1 MAQKLV
7 LEPGKTICFEGT
19 TYRILSINGG
29 FVDLVEVEG
38 SKLNAISAAMELFA
52 DIDPKRVFEIADTF
66 GPKEVSVTE
75 EQWETMQNKRRCI
88 EEMLDSINHDYT
100 LIQTKRSGLDIGKYC
115 SEFNCSRSTAFKALR
130 QYIQSGRNIYSLV
143 DGRRR
148 ENLSRGN
155 RRENRYLCDEEEMD
169 NDTRNMLYAYKQL
182 KKGLFTSVR
191 EAYDD
196 MLTYRYGRVQ
206 RDEDGRAEFV
216 EVSKEAPSLRVF
228 RGFIETKIAPMSVEA
243 FFKGTRELRNSDRI
257 RFGRAQDGC
266 THPGSIIE
274 IDACELIV
282 VVNSEKDRRKS
293 VGKPVVYFAI
303 DVYSCCIVGY
313 YVGFENNSFLG
324 ATSLFANIFFK
335 QHQLTNKN
343 GDVLTPGGFIPD
355 SIRVDQGSE
364 WVSKGIRRMT
374 NETEIDETIAPPA
387 MGSMKGLVE
396 NSFLVYQKKLQNL
409 GRGYGVIYH
418 EYQSKHYE
426 EACMMLED
434 IKRDIEDFI
443 IEFNQKEREA
453 LVTTKEMV
461 REEIIALPYKLWQ
474 FGIGF
479 DGNPIWVTDA
489 QKQRLLWSLLQTCT
503 DGMHA
508 SVNLRGITIKRLR
521 YISKERAFTNMLTYN
536 HFHKQDKI
544 PYEVRYDPRSVDC
557 VWIKINGE
565 IYQIP
570 MAEDEGVKSF
580 RNMTW
585 FEYNMWFED
594 KKALSDKNKE
604 NALGEHLA
612 SHARRKEL
620 MGQAKKE
627 QEQLG
632 KNKTKTAEKIR
643 KNRLAEQQEKRKQER
658 LSTLNITEEE
668 QRMEREEYIDIDLD
682 EKDLIETVDEND
694 DEMEDIDLAALL

>member
-1 MAQKLV
+1 
-7 LEPGKTICFEGT
+7 
-19 TYRILSINGG
+19 
-29 FVDLVEVEG
+29 
-38 SKLNAISAAMELFA
+38 
-52 DIDPKRVFEIADTF
+52 
-66 GPKEVSVTE
+66 
-75 EQWETMQNKRRCI
+75 
-88 EEMLDSINHDYT
+88 
-100 LIQTKRSGLDIGKYC
+100 
-115 SEFNCSRSTAFKALR
+115 
-130 QYIQSGRNIYSLV
+130 
-143 DGRRR
+143 
-148 ENLSRGN
+148 
-155 RRENRYLCDEEEMD
+155 
-169 NDTRNMLYAYKQL
+169 
-182 KKGLFTSVR
+182 
-191 EAYDD
+191 
-196 MLTYRYGRVQ
+196 
-206 RDEDGRAEFV
+206 
-216 EVSKEAPSLRVF
+216 
-228 RGFIETKIAPMSVEA
+228 
-243 FFKGTRELRNSDRI
+243 
-257 RFGRAQDGC
+257 
-266 THPGSIIE
+266 
-274 IDACELIV
+274 
-282 VVNSEKDRRKS
+282 
-293 VGKPVVYFAI
+293 
-303 DVYSCCIVGY
+303 
-313 YVGFENNSFLG
+313 
-324 ATSLFANIFFK
+324 
-335 QHQLTNKN
+335 
-343 GDVLTPGGFIPD
+343 
-355 SIRVDQGSE
+355 
-364 WVSKGIRRMT
+364 MT

-426 EACMMLED
+426 KACMMLED